1 MSNGN
6 SGGAGIAL
14 AMVGLIAMSASAG
27 SAAYFLIGKEEEEE
41 EGTPTPTPTSN
52 VIVLTPDSV
61 VPSNCQ
67 GDTMVMKKGC
77 HNTETGEV
85 YDGTPDKC
93 GPGKELWVPD
103 PAAPGYVAAVG
114 DGTCAGEL
122 RDCESECPAPC
133 SGGFWIDDPSD
144 YCKIVTYD
152 NSNPPQKVVNAN
164 ACGTGIRSQILDETR
179 GNFVEARGLG
189 ACTKERVGSCTIPCP
204 PGANPMDGC
213 SYYAD
218 RQKSANGCM
227 KVDANGDAL
236 QYSPDGSNNVDCG
249 ESGKQEFFYLPINSS
264 TCNRLSE
271 WEPCT
276 GEPCKVHCVGNWR
289 QASPSNPEGWE
300 ACTGTC
306 GEQPQKMR
314 KYHISQGAQH
324 GGEACEYPDMRVEYM
339 NCGSIQ
345 PCCEIGEWQDGEC
358 RSDGYMTK
366 TRTLNENKSGACAIH
381 DDQKEERCCYQTGNW
396 VPASACV
403 SGQLKYRQAV
413 VGDCPSGIDTKYE
426 PCQNCVQKGQI
437 SVNTYCVHP
446 NISQPSRSELAH
458 ATRRVTITPASG
470 GGTPCYPEYTF
481 FGSDS
486 GAASFSETEPERQP
500 CPASDV
506 GRLQA
511 AMEAGYPG
519 VTWSDCETTLCS
531 TEMYRRAMK

>member
-27 SAAYFLIGKEEEEE
+27 SAAYFLIGKEEEE
-41 EGTPTPTPTSN
+41 GTPTPTPTPTPTSN

-204 PGANPMDGC
+204 PGVNPTDGC

-358 RSDGYMTK
+358 RSDGYMTS
-366 TRTLNENKSGACAIH
+366 TRTLTENKSGACAIH
-381 DDQKEERCCYQTGNW
+381 DAQKEERCCYQKGNW
-396 VPASACV
+396 TAQGTCAQHQ
-403 SGQLKYRQAV
+403 SGKQKYTQTVA
-413 VGDCPSGIDTKYE
+413 GNCPSGTEAKYE
-426 PCQNCVQKGQI
+426 DCAPCQYHTI
-437 SVNTYCVHP
+437 ESVNKFCQTYETANYGSLSWSTYNAAARAFKNVIDVPAVGTGGCPGTSIDVVKVG
-446 NISQPSRSELAH
+446 NDCSGTVGRVNEL
-458 ATRRVTITPASG
+458 G
-470 GGTPCYPEYTF
+470 GWN
-481 FGSDS
+481 FGEEPDSTSDS
-486 GAASFSETEPERQP
+486 QRESVVMANGGWT
-500 CPASDV
+500 
-506 GRLQA
+506 
-511 AMEAGYPG
+511 
-519 VTWSDCETTLCS
+519 
-531 TEMYRRAMK
+531 